1 MRPLVQH
8 NDHLLR
14 IFRWLLAFSAGLLF
28 IAGCS
33 SESSPPEQES
43 VQQEAVPATSETPD
57 ASTAEPSPLPPSSAN
72 DDRSVAQ
79 RVADVSLA
87 AQVKKA
93 LLRSD
98 TLRMYD
104 FEVEARGGHIALRGS
119 VATAQDHA
127 IATELARGV
136 EGVRVVSNEIAA
148 PDVAPEPTLAETDT
162 LSVPAQTLA
171 EADTATPPQETT
183 AKPEPETPKTEAPQE
198 EIHTVRSGESLWRI
212 AQRYDVSVDQLLKLN
227 KLNKSAKI
235 KPGQEL
241 RVK

>member
-1 MRPLVQH
+1 M
-8 NDHLLR
+8 
-14 IFRWLLAFSAGLLF
+14 
-28 IAGCS
+28 
-33 SESSPPEQES
+33 
-43 VQQEAVPATSETPD
+43 QQEVTPAASETPD
-57 ASTAEPSPLPPSSAN
+57 ASTAEPSPLPPPSAT

-104 FEVEARGGHIALRGS
+104 FEVEAHGGRIALRGS

-127 IATELARGV
+127 TATELARSV
-136 EGVRVVSNEIAA
+136 EGVRAVFNEIEA
-148 PDVAPEPTLAETDT
+148 PDVAPEPTLAEADT
-162 LSVPAQTLA
+162 PSVPAQTLA
-171 EADTATPPQETT
+171 EADTEKLAQAPPAT
-183 AKPEPETPKTEAPQE
+183 PEPETPKTEARRE
-198 EIHTVRSGESLWRI
+198 EMHTVRSGESLWRI

-227 KLNKSAKI
+227 NLSKSAKI

-241 RVK
+241 RVR